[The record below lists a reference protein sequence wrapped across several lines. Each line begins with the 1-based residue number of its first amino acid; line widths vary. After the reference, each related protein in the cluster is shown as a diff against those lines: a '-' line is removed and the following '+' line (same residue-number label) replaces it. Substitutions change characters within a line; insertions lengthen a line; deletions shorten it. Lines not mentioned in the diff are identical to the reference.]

1 MIVLDFDGVNENLTL
16 DNDFCNLLSSAPT
29 DWGGI
34 FASQRQGY
42 YDVWALRHPKWCPED
57 CWHQISQSTRF
68 VPWPFRGHVWTAAWK
83 RYVGQRQVK
92 IDPGHG
98 PIEVDSAF
106 GGFGIYKTS
115 SLCDAWYSGRDS
127 SGREVCEHVAFNFG
141 VRRSGAKLYVM
152 PALLNDAAVEHLAPG
167 SGATERPWE

>member
-1 MIVLDFDGVNENLTL
+1 M
-16 DNDFCNLLSSAPT
+16 
-29 DWGGI
+29 
-34 FASQRQGY
+34 
-42 YDVWALRHPKWCPED
+42 
-57 CWHQISQSTRF
+57 
-68 VPWPFRGHVWTAAWK
+68 
-83 RYVGQRQVK
+83 K